1 MELREI
7 LNLCAVKVMGLIFEC
22 LKLRV
27 GTHIFLSLRAERI
40 LNKNESNVLFVY
52 EGAHYLE
59 GIKAKLIF

>member
-1 MELREI
+1 MCCKS
-7 LNLCAVKVMGLIFEC
+7 NGLIFEG

-59 GIKAKLIF
+59 GIKAELIC

>member
-1 MELREI
+1 MCCKS
-7 LNLCAVKVMGLIFEC
+7 NGLIFEG

-40 LNKNESNVLFVY
+40 LNKNESNMLFVY

-59 GIKAKLIF
+59 EIKAELIF